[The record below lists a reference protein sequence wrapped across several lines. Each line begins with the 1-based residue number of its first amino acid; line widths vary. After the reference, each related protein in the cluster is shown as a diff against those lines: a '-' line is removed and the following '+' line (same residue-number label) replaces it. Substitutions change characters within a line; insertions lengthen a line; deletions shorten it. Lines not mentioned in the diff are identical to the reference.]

1 VLFTL
6 GAALLTGFAFGMA
19 PALQATNEHLLRGL
33 QDSGRSGGGGRRGN
47 RMRAILVVAEMAL
60 AVILLTGSGLL
71 IRSFVALTRVD
82 PGFQPAGAMAV
93 RVTFQG
99 PSYNAGEPVRNRVT
113 EIEERLRGLP
123 GVTAVGAGAILPL
136 GGLGALNDF
145 AVQGAPPPPPD
156 VNAEIAVA
164 SVTPDYFRAIGTP
177 LQRGRLFTALDHA
190 KSPPVALLNEAA
202 VRRWFPNEDPI
213 GKTVLSGGPR
223 QVVGVVRDV
232 LQRNPGQPAA
242 PQMFLPFTQRTNR
255 TIRFIVRA
263 HGDALVLTPSV
274 REQISGIDATLPIA
288 DVLPLEELVSR
299 SIARPRFYTS
309 LLTLFAAVALALSAT
324 GVFGVMSYT
333 VAQQSKEIGI
343 RIALGARTADVL
355 RGVVGRAL
363 VLAGIGVGVG
373 LTTALALGRVIRNQ
387 LFGVEVFDPLTIV
400 SVVATLIG
408 SAALASLLPARRAA
422 AIDPIAAFR
431 T

>member
-1 VLFTL
+1 MAVTVVLLVF
-6 GAALLTGFAFGMA
+6 AALLTRSLAAAQRADVGFKTDGLAIIGMDLENVGYSRERGQQFYRT
-19 PALQATNEHLLRGL
+19 AL
-33 QDSGRSGGGGRRGN
+33 D
-47 RMRAILVVAEMAL
+47 
-60 AVILLTGSGLL
+60 
-71 IRSFVALTRVD
+71 
-82 PGFQPAGAMAV
+82 
-93 RVTFQG
+93 
-99 PSYNAGEPVRNRVT
+99 
-113 EIEERLRGLP
+113 RLRGLP
-123 GVTAVGAGAILPL
+123 GVIAVGAGSILPL

-164 SVTPDYFRAIGTP
+164 SVTPDYFKAIGTP
-177 LQRGRLFTALDHA
+177 LQRGRVFTNLDHA

-223 QVVGVVRDV
+223 EVVGIVRDV

-242 PQMFLPFTQRTNR
+242 PQMFLPYTQRTNR
-255 TIRFIVRA
+255 TVRFIIRAQGDPLALAPAVR
-263 HGDALVLTPSV
+263 D
-274 REQISGIDATLPIA
+274 QIRTLDPNLPLA
-288 DVLPLEELVSR
+288 DVVPLQEMVAR

-324 GVFGVMSYT
+324 GIFGVMSYT

-343 RIALGARTADVL
+343 RIALGANTTDVL

-363 VLAGIGVGVG
+363 VLAAIGVGIG
-373 LTTALALGRVIRNQ
+373 LVTALALGRVIRNQ
-387 LFGVEVFDPLTIV
+387 LFGVDVFDPVTMITV
-400 SVVATLIG
+400 IAVLIG

-422 AIDPIAAFR
+422 TIDPIAVFKQ
-431 T
+431 

>member
-1 VLFTL
+1 
-6 GAALLTGFAFGMA
+6 
-19 PALQATNEHLLRGL
+19 
-33 QDSGRSGGGGRRGN
+33 
-47 RMRAILVVAEMAL
+47 
-60 AVILLTGSGLL
+60 
-71 IRSFVALTRVD
+71 VALTRVD

-263 HGDALVLTPSV
+263 HGDALVLAPSV
-274 REQISGIDATLPIA
+274 REQIRGIDATLPIA